1 MKKIIWLT
9 LIIITKILIN
19 ETNQQTKIAQTEA
32 KVLFQPIGQIIPELS
47 WATLRINLNISTMF
61 TETDQLCKTSIMMKD
76 KIKNFFRADKKRKTK
91 TVSQMYTLNSKIM
104 LSMMKGLNRY
114 CQETLLP

>member
-1 MKKIIWLT
+1 MKKIIWVT
-9 LIIITKILIN
+9 LIIITKILIH

-61 TETDQLCKTSIMMKD
+61 TETNQLCKTSIMMKD
-76 KIKNFFRADKKRKTK
+76 KIKNSLEQTRKENQKQFLKCIRSTQK
-91 TVSQMYTLNSKIM
+91 L
-104 LSMMKGLNRY
+104 
-114 CQETLLP
+114 C